1 MNGFAK
7 LLRLELTLQ
16 RRSFILPATVVSTA
30 VICGFVLLLPTRP
43 PSPKVTAFFVFMDP
57 ATIGMSFVG
66 AMVLMEKAQG
76 TLDALA
82 VTPVRPAAYVAAKAV
97 SLTILTFGSGLVVV
111 AAATK
116 GDLDGPRL
124 IVALG
129 LCSAVAVLIGLACV
143 ARASSMNHL
152 VITLLW
158 VSTTM
163 YLPLLAH
170 FGVVSG
176 HAAAI
181 LAPIPS
187 YAMLVLLTSAV
198 SPEAVSAQLLAAAY
212 LAACVALGFWWT
224 VRSFERSI
232 VSEGR

>member
-30 VICGFVLLLPTRP
+30 VICGLVLLLPTRP

-82 VTPVRPAAYVAAKAV
+82 VTPVRPTAYVAAKAV
-97 SLTILTFGSGLVVV
+97 ALTLLTFGSGLVVA
-111 AAATK
+111 AAATR
-116 GDLDGPRL
+116 GDFDGPRL

-143 ARASSMNHL
+143 AGASSMNHF

-158 VSTTM
+158 VSTAL

-170 FGVVSG
+170 FGIVSG
-176 HAAAI
+176 HTATI

-198 SPEAVSAQLLAAAY
+198 SPEAMSAPLMAGAY
-212 LAACVALGFWWT
+212 LAVWVALGFWWT